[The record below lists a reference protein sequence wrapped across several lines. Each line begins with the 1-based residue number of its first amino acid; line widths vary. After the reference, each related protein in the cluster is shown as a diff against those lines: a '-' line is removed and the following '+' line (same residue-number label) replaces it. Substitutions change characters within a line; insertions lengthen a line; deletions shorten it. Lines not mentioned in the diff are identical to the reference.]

1 MAGEFIYSSKMGV
14 LVKAESVSGVEE
26 TPDPKLN
33 ALMCAES
40 SVKPMIN
47 MIELDRYAHAN
58 ISAGAVPGKRSVDLS
73 LKVPLV
79 GAQARPGYENLDPPD
94 FDPLLQASGYTKV
107 TIRQANHAAC
117 VRSGKSQGFDISGG
131 AIIEFQVDADAGT
144 AGTVVTLTLD
154 HANSTKYPAPTRA
167 TAAQIVADVGAAAV
181 SGGATLTAYRGYLY
195 LRSAATDNT
204 AKVQVLPSTAEVF
217 QFPTAGRESAW
228 AGPFNISAGA
238 VIAFAVEGGSTVTC
252 TLTHGSSAIYA
263 DNTRATADE
272 IISDIASAVTSGG
285 ATISNRFGRL
295 YLRSNEDDGTGKLAI
310 ISTTS
315 DIFGFVETAAASGET
330 GVVTGSRLVTR
341 YDYVPDSYQQYP
353 TCTVW
358 CYMFPQGAKVDNRA
372 YLIRARGCAFD
383 AEFTTDVNGESYITF
398 AGKGAWVSVGDTAT
412 FPKGWRYRHRGDAL
426 VAMGGTISFDA
437 KDGSTPRQD
446 PFGQLSLKGNYDVKE
461 RDDQGSQYGIKG
473 FFIDRK
479 GKSMSGS
486 FNPEVKMVA
495 EFDKFSL
502 VGSAN
507 ANEMSAA
514 YQSARGST
522 LTISIPDL
530 QYGNPEWSAD
540 GIVRFEQGF
549 YCRDITD
556 DLDNHITL
564 SFGSVAV

>member
-1 MAGEFIYSSKMGV
+1 MAGEFIYASKMGI
-14 LVKAESVSGVEE
+14 LVKKEGTSGVEE
-26 TPDPKLN
+26 TPDPKVD

-58 ISAGAVPGKRSVDLS
+58 ISSGAIPGKRTVDLS

-79 GAQARPGYENLDPPD
+79 GCQARPDYETLEVPP
-94 FDPLLQASGYTKV
+94 FDALLLASGYTRV
-107 TIRQANHAAC
+107 TVRDTEGVAC
-117 VRSGKSQGFDISGG
+117 VRSQKSQPFDLSTNRSIL
-131 AIIEFQVDADAGT
+131 FQVDADAGT
-144 AGTVVTLTLD
+144 AGTVVTVTTNS
-154 HANSTKYPAPTRA
+154 ANYAIPAKA
-167 TAAQIVADVGAAAV
+167 TAAEVVADVGAAVAA
-181 SGGATLTAYRGYLY
+181 GGATLTAYRGYLY
-195 LRSAATDNT
+195 LKSAETNIANDPQ
-204 AKVQVLPSTAEVF
+204 VQVIPTTWEGF
-217 QFPTAGRESAW
+217 QFPTAGRESSW
-228 AGPFNISAGA
+228 AGPFNISAGG
-238 VIAFAVEGGSTVTC
+238 VIAFAVQGGATVTC
-252 TLTHGSSAIYA
+252 TCDHANTAKYA
-263 DNTRATADE
+263 ANERATADE
-272 IISDIASAVTSGG
+272 IIADIGAAVTSGG

-295 YLRSNEDDGTGKLAI
+295 YLRSNLASGLGKLAI
-310 ISTTS
+310 ISTTT

-330 GVVTGSRLVTR
+330 GVVVGERLAIR
-341 YDYVPDSYQQYP
+341 HDYVPDSYQKYP

-372 YLIRARGCAFD
+372 YLIRAKGCAFD

-398 AGKGAWVSVGDTAT
+398 TGKGAWVSVGDTAT
-412 FPKGWRYRHRGDAL
+412 FPKGFRYKTRGDAL

-437 KDGSTPRQD
+437 KNGTAARQD

-461 RDDQGSQYGIKG
+461 RDDQGAQYGVKG

-486 FNPEVKMVA
+486 FNPEVKMVS

-507 ANEMSAA
+507 ANELSAA

-522 LTISIPDL
+522 FTISVPDL
-530 QYGNPEWSAD
+530 QYGNPEWSTD

-549 YCRDITD
+549 YCRDLTD